1 MNNRCRYICKAK
13 RKDNNEWVVG
23 FAIFADNKAFILN
36 NAKVEFITGF
46 NENRLNFVL
55 VEVIPETVGQFKE
68 KCKDINTARKV
79 IRLQAIR
86 EFAERLK
93 SKLDN
98 LEFRTKT
105 HRKTVP
111 TKFCDDS
118 VNWVL
123 HECVPQEID
132 NLVKEM
138 KRGCK

>member
-1 MNNRCRYICKAK
+1 MDNRYICKAK
-13 RKDNNEWVVG
+13 RKDNNEWVKG

-68 KCKDINTARKV
+68 KCKDINTTEK
-79 IRLQAIR
+79 IIKSEAIK

-93 SKLDN
+93 RKI
-98 LEFRTKT
+98 TAVHKT
-105 HRKTVP
+105 RSGKHWYEM
-111 TKFCDDS
+111 DD
-118 VNWVL
+118 
-123 HECVPQEID
+123 EDID

-138 KRGCK
+138 TEEK